1 MLLQLRIILSKC
13 NSFTLSVV
21 STTGEHAR
29 TFLFLVFPTM
39 AFWLTYW
46 EFFYDII
53 NLPSCVLLLTT
64 KSHSVCVYVCH
75 FALKL
80 TVIVSLCEK
89 LAKYLFSLSLA
100 SLQFVFVS
108 FRSCKMARRIVW
120 GNNKKRVCGRQ
131 RELTFTLSKR

>member
-13 NSFTLSVV
+13 NSFTLSVCV
-21 STTGEHAR
+21 CVWLAWGMSRGGHAR

-46 EFFYDII
+46 EIFYDAI
-53 NLPSCVLLLTT
+53 NLPSCALLLTS

-80 TVIVSLCEK
+80 TVIVSLYEE
-89 LAKYLFSLSLA
+89 LAKYLFSRLLA
-100 SLQFVFVS
+100 RLQFVFVS
-108 FRSCKMARRIVW
+108 LRSCKMARRVES
-120 GNNKKRVCGRQ
+120 RV
-131 RELTFTLSKR
+131 RE